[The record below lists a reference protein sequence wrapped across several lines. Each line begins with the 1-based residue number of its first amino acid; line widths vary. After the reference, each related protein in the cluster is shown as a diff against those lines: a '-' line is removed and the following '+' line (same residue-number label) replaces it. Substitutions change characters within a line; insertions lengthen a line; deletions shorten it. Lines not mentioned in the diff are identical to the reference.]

1 MNLDGLGAGNV
12 SPAVLILGAGATRG
26 ASFVAGRAGAPQPPL
41 DADFFLQLERMSNRS
56 ADIRYLLERVAEEF
70 GGFASRSMELV
81 FSQLVASGDIA
92 QLQRR
97 PGRPLGTYKRMQDAF
112 LVALV
117 ELFAEAIGD
126 RSCDFHNAIVS
137 TLRSG
142 DSVISFN
149 YDCLIDQTLATVH
162 GVQSRFDPARSYGF
176 AAALGAQY
184 WGGPVRRRIRSPIQ
198 LLKPHG
204 SLNWRV
210 SSKGGVTTLAL
221 RADPYVGSAAERII
235 PPIAG
240 KSIAAEPFATVWAAA
255 RDALARCRALVVVG
269 YSAPDVD
276 ALSQALIRLHLAT
289 EVPRRL
295 SALVVANPNQ
305 DVRNRWRSLC
315 ATAIRPARTRIFE
328 YRTLDEL
335 AGAIS

>member
-1 MNLDGLGAGNV
+1 MRTSSYSSSACRTGPPTYGICWSASPKSLAG
-12 SPAVLILGAGATRG
+12 SLPGRWSLSSRSSSRG
-26 ASFVAGRAGAPQPPL
+26 A
-41 DADFFLQLERMSNRS
+41 
-56 ADIRYLLERVAEEF
+56 ILLSYS
-70 GGFASRSMELV
+70 GG
-81 FSQLVASGDIA
+81 
-92 QLQRR
+92 
-97 PGRPLGTYKRMQDAF
+97 
-112 LVALV
+112 
-117 ELFAEAIGD
+117 
-126 RSCDFHNAIVS
+126 
-137 TLRSG
+137 
-142 DSVISFN
+142 
-149 YDCLIDQTLATVH
+149 H